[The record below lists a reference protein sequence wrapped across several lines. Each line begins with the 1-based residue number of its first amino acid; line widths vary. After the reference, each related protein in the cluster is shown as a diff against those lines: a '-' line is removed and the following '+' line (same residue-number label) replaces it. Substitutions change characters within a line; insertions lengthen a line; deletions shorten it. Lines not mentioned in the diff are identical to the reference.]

1 MANDWF
7 CEIAGRELGPLSS
20 HQLKTMAA
28 KGQILPSDCVRQ
40 GAAGKWVPSGQ
51 VKGLF
56 APRQDAPQTT
66 AGRQPAAATQPPHPS
81 SPTAAH
87 PSPPAVPRVARPIV
101 LPKAEAAQ
109 QPPDA
114 PPPVS
119 TPGFPHV
126 MGDLP
131 FDFDSEPAGHSY
143 APPAYDGKSIA
154 ARAHAKRRQQQQ
166 QLLAGSLVLVVVGV
180 AIAGIFL
187 ALGGPVNV
195 GEVGGGGLTDLPKQL
210 EKAAAAK
217 SAGEKSDASDA
228 RKGGDRTASAKS
240 KKPAKDDA
248 AKSKKPATDDGG
260 KVKPTDKP
268 ENAQPDEKNAKPP
281 EKPADKADDAKW
293 VDASMSPAV
302 VSDIPVQVLSAAQKP
317 GKAGAAGG
325 DLLIVMLQVKNPS
338 RLYTM
343 EFAGWSREAAQKGV
357 VMTDDQGKSYPAQ
370 SIDTTAFL
378 VKPLPVTVKPYEL
391 AKDVLAFEAPG
402 PKVKF
407 LRLELSATAFGKIGT
422 ANLQIPVRM
431 ITGAA
436 AAVESAP
443 AKPPETA
450 PPAAPPPKK
459 ERPAPRPGTPE
470 ADFGIDPD
478 EVPKDGMN

>member
-1 MANDWF
+1 MADDWF

-20 HQLKTMAA
+20 QQLKTMAA

-56 APRQDAPQTT
+56 PPRQDVAQTT
-66 AGRQPAAATQPPHPS
+66 AGHQPAAATQPPHPS
-81 SPTAAH
+81 SPKTAQ

-101 LPKAEAAQ
+101 LPKAQAAQ

-114 PPPVS
+114 PQPAS
-119 TPGFPHV
+119 TPEFPV
-126 MGDLP
+126 MTGEP
-131 FDFDSEPAGHSY
+131 MFEFDSEPAGHSY
-143 APPAYDGKSIA
+143 APPAHGGKSIA
-154 ARAHAKRRQQQQ
+154 ARAHAKRKQQQQ
-166 QLLAGSLVLVVVGV
+166 QLLAGSLVIVVVGL

-187 ALGGPVNV
+187 AVGGPIKV
-195 GEVGGGGLTDLPKQL
+195 GEIGGGGLTDLPKQL

-217 SAGEKSDASDA
+217 SAGEKTDASDA
-228 RKGGDRTASAKS
+228 REGGDRTASGKS
-240 KKPAKDDA
+240 KKPAKDDGG
-248 AKSKKPATDDGG
+248 KSKKPATDDGG

-268 ENAQPDEKNAKPP
+268 ENAKPDEKNEKPP
-281 EKPADKADDAKW
+281 EKPEDKADDGKW

-302 VSDIPVQVLSAAQKP
+302 VDDIPVQVLSAAQQP

-343 EFAGWSREAAQKGV
+343 EFAGWSREAAQRNV
-357 VMTDDQGKSYPAQ
+357 VMTDDRGKSYPAQ

-378 VKPLPVTVKPYEL
+378 AKPLPVTVKPCES

-402 PKVKF
+402 PKVDF
-407 LRLELSATAFGKIGT
+407 LRLELSAAAFGKIGT
-422 ANLQIPVRM
+422 ANLKIPVRM
-431 ITGAA
+431 ITGVPAPAA
-436 AAVESAP
+436 AEVAP
-443 AKPPETA
+443 AKPPE
-450 PPAAPPPKK
+450 PAEPATPPPKK

-470 ADFGIDPD
+470 SDFGIDPD
-478 EVPKDGMN
+478 DAPKD

>member
-1 MANDWF
+1 MADDWF

-20 HQLKTMAA
+20 QQLKTMAA
-28 KGQILPSDCVRQ
+28 KGQILPSDCVHQ

-56 APRQDAPQTT
+56 PPRQDAGQTA
-66 AGRQPAAATQPPHPS
+66 AGQQPPVAPQPPHPS
-81 SPTAAH
+81 SPKTAQ
-87 PSPPAVPRVARPIV
+87 PSPPAVPRIARPIV
-101 LPKAEAAQ
+101 LPKAQAAQ

-114 PPPVS
+114 PQPAS
-119 TPGFPHV
+119 TPEFPDV
-126 MGDLP
+126 TGAPMFDL
-131 FDFDSEPAGHSY
+131 DSEPAGHSY
-143 APPAYDGKSIA
+143 APPAHSGKSIA
-154 ARAHAKRRQQQQ
+154 ARAHAKRKQQQQ

-180 AIAGIFL
+180 VIAGIFL
-187 ALGGPVNV
+187 ALGGPVKF

-217 SAGEKSDASDA
+217 SADEKFDASDA
-228 RKGGDRTASAKS
+228 RKDGDRAVSGKS
-240 KKPAKDDA
+240 KKPVKDD
-248 AKSKKPATDDGG
+248 GR

-268 ENAQPDEKNAKPP
+268 GNAQQKPADVPKPANAARPDEKN
-281 EKPADKADDAKW
+281 EKPADKADDGKW

-302 VSDIPVQVLSAAQKP
+302 VNDIPVQVLSAAQKP

-325 DLLIVMLQVKNPS
+325 DLLIVTLQVKNPS

-391 AKDVLAFEAPG
+391 VKDVLAFEAPG

-422 ANLQIPVRM
+422 ANLKIPVRM
-431 ITGAA
+431 ITGAP
-436 AAVESAP
+436 AVAESTP

-450 PPAAPPPKK
+450 PPATPPPKK

-478 EVPKDGMN
+478 DVPKD

>member
-1 MANDWF
+1 MADDWF

-56 APRQDAPQTT
+56 QPRQDGAQTT
-66 AGRQPAAATQPPHPS
+66 AGHQPAAAAQPSHPT

-101 LPKAEAAQ
+101 LPKAQAAQ

-114 PPPVS
+114 PPAS
-119 TPGFPHV
+119 TPEFPDV
-126 MGDLP
+126 TGDLP
-131 FDFDSEPAGHSY
+131 FDLDSEPAGHSH
-143 APPAYDGKSIA
+143 APSAHGGRSIA
-154 ARAHAKRRQQQQ
+154 ALAHAKRKQQQQ
-166 QLLAGSLVLVVVGV
+166 QLMAGSLVLVVVGLM
-180 AIAGIFL
+180 IAGIFL
-187 ALGGPVNV
+187 AVGGPINV

-217 SAGEKSDASDA
+217 SAEEKSDASDT
-228 RKGGDRTASAKS
+228 RKGGDRAASGKS
-240 KKPAKDDA
+240 KKPAKDDGG
-248 AKSKKPATDDGG
+248 KSKKPAKDDGG

-268 ENAQPDEKNAKPP
+268 ENAQPDEKEEKPP
-281 EKPADKADDAKW
+281 EKPADKADDGKW

-302 VSDIPVQVLSAAQKP
+302 VNDIPVYVLSAAQQP

-325 DLLIVMLQVKNPS
+325 DLLIVVLQVKNPS
-338 RLYTM
+338 RLYKM
-343 EFAGWSREAAQKGV
+343 EFAGWSREAAQSGV
-357 VMTDDQGKSYPAQ
+357 VVTDDQGKSYPAQ
-370 SIDTTAFL
+370 PIDTTAFL
-378 VKPLPVTVKPYEL
+378 ATPLPVTVKPCES

-407 LRLELSATAFGKIGT
+407 LRLELSATAFAKIGT
-422 ANLQIPVRM
+422 ANLKIPVRM
-431 ITGAA
+431 ITGVPAP
-436 AAVESAP
+436 AVAEVAP
-443 AKPPETA
+443 AKPPE
-450 PPAAPPPKK
+450 PAEPATPPPKK

-478 EVPKDGMN
+478 DAPKD

>member
-1 MANDWF
+1 MADDWF

-56 APRQDAPQTT
+56 PPRQDAAQTT
-66 AGRQPAAATQPPHPS
+66 AEYQPAAATQPPHPS
-81 SPTAAH
+81 SPPAAH

-101 LPKAEAAQ
+101 LPRAQAAQ

-114 PPPVS
+114 PPPAS
-119 TPGFPHV
+119 TPEFPDV
-126 MGDLP
+126 TGAPM
-131 FDFDSEPAGHSY
+131 FDFDSEPTGHSY
-143 APPAYDGKSIA
+143 APPAHGGKSIA
-154 ARAHAKRRQQQQ
+154 AWAHAKRKQQQQ
-166 QLLAGSLVLVVVGV
+166 QLLAGSLVLVVVGL
-180 AIAGIFL
+180 AIAGIIL
-187 ALGGPVNV
+187 AFSEPVKVGGV
-195 GEVGGGGLTDLPKQL
+195 GGGLTDKLK
-210 EKAAAAK
+210 KAA
-217 SAGEKSDASDA
+217 SAESTGEKSDASDT
-228 RKGGDRTASAKS
+228 RKRGDRAASGES
-240 KKPAKDDA
+240 KKPAA
-248 AKSKKPATDDGG
+248 DDGG

-268 ENAQPDEKNAKPP
+268 EDAQPDEKNEKPP
-281 EKPADKADDAKW
+281 EKPADKADDGKW

-302 VSDIPVQVLSAAQKP
+302 VSDIPVQVLSAALKP
-317 GKAGAAGG
+317 GKAGAGGG
-325 DLLIVMLQVKNPS
+325 DLLIVTLQVKNPS
-338 RLYTM
+338 RLYKM

-370 SIDTTAFL
+370 PIDTTAFL
-378 VKPLPVTVKPYEL
+378 VKPLPVTVKPCEL
-391 AKDVLAFEAPG
+391 TKDVLAFEAPG
-402 PKVKF
+402 RKVKF
-407 LRLELSATAFGKIGT
+407 LRLELSATAFGKVGT
-422 ANLQIPVRM
+422 ANLKIPVKM

-436 AAVESAP
+436 AAVESSP

-470 ADFGIDPD
+470 SDFGIDPD
-478 EVPKDGMN
+478 DVPKD